1 MSHMCSSTLVVR
13 ANLGMAINSFAI
25 RTGKGIVGSI
35 GPGLTCGLAGG
46 IRNCHPDGTE
56 NSELAWP
63 KRKPKNKPDGPRL
76 RRDRGLTWALGRK
89 GPGTDPQAA
98 KLDETPLSD
107 VEWVAFAAISRRA
120 RPIVCPLRHPLLVLF
135 CHQFGLFSLV
145 SALILDNI
153 PIGGSLA
160 LSRTF

>member
-1 MSHMCSSTLVVR
+1 
-13 ANLGMAINSFAI
+13 MAEKKAEKQTRRS
-25 RTGKGIVGSI
+25 
-35 GPGLTCGLAGG
+35 
-46 IRNCHPDGTE
+46 
-56 NSELAWP
+56 
-63 KRKPKNKPDGPRL
+63 RL

-120 RPIVCPLRHPLLVLF
+120 RRSSAPLRHPLLVLF

-153 PIGGSLA
+153 PIGGSSRLRKVSREFWMIPICFSKRNGRRRRKSVPVGLA
-160 LSRTF
+160 PPGPWVLPGGAETRCIARRCHADCETGERS